1 MNKTLEQKTT
11 RYLLI
16 WLPVVLLLGSLLFLV
31 MLNMHAHHT
40 QEKQLALKQ
49 QNVWNA
55 FVSQPSTMTMQIPGE
70 YVILKNNGLSNQS
83 SDEPRDTTLMI
94 AGNPQELHFKALSKS
109 YSFNNE
115 HYQLITFVSS
125 KEFNHLTIKV
135 FLTEALILLLLLIAI
150 VIINRKS
157 SLILWRPFHRTL
169 KKLAEYDVAT
179 NPALQLETQ
188 TGTNEFTQL
197 NEELTNMI
205 AKVNSAYSNQKQF
218 VENAS
223 HEIQTPLA
231 IIRSKLD
238 LLINEPGLTEKSAA
252 LLGDITEAND
262 RLSQMNKSLL
272 LLAKIDNNQFPN
284 QERIN
289 ISELVE
295 RTLTN
300 YQDHYDEF
308 PSLNRSIIPEVYI
321 TANPA
326 LTEILFSNLIKNA
339 VVHNIPGGFIKV
351 SLSDAV
357 FSIANSGG
365 PISEE
370 PSLLFD
376 RFRKGTKDS
385 KSTGLGLSLVKQIA
399 QMYKMDLQYQ
409 YINDIHSIVVSFNG
423 M

>member
-83 SDEPRDTTLMI
+83 RDEPRDTTLKI

-109 YSFNNE
+109 YSFNNN

-169 KKLAEYDVAT
+169 KKLADYDVAT
-179 NPALQLETQ
+179 NATVQLETQ
-188 TGTNEFTQL
+188 TGTTEFTQL
-197 NEELTNMI
+197 NGELTNMI
-205 AKVNSAYSNQKQF
+205 TKVNTAYNNQKQF

-284 QERIN
+284 QGRIN

-308 PSLNRSIIPEVYI
+308 PSLNKSIIPDIYI
-321 TANPA
+321 IANPA

-351 SLSDAV
+351 SLSDAA

-365 PISEE
+365 PITEE
-370 PSLLFD
+370 PNLLFD
-376 RFRKGTKDS
+376 RFRKGNKDS

-409 YINDIHSIVVSFNG
+409 YTNDIHHIVVSFGG